1 MKIIG
6 ITGTNASGKGTIV
19 DYLVK
24 NMNFTHYSVRSF
36 LIQELEKRNLP
47 LDRDHMRELGNELR
61 ANYGPSYIIE
71 QLYLQA
77 KEKGGNA
84 IIESIRAV

>member
-1 MKIIG
+1 MKIVG

-24 NMNFTHYSVRSF
+24 NKNFTHYSVRAF

-47 LDRDHMRELGNELR
+47 VDRDHMRELGNELR
-61 ANYGPSYIIE
+61 ANF
-71 QLYLQA
+71 
-77 KEKGGNA
+77 
-84 IIESIRAV
+84 